1 MVAAA
6 SSLGGAARREPGGR
20 RGCDGSPWGAA
31 GRPACAIH
39 TSAQRLHQE
48 AEHILERL
56 NLERVGGVVVVVA
69 GRRFCDASGA
79 GKTRPGLQWL
89 APRGALCLFSRA
101 RGAISRA
108 EASQD
113 TALFTRKRAT
123 ALRAVRAP
131 YLGQGQEG
139 ASAAAHAQI
148 ARDDEQP
155 WSSSAGEAP
164 QRWASRTSRSCRAKR
179 WKAPY
184 ENGSSSASTG
194 KPGRGESA
202 LRMIPKNSRP
212 SRASGGT
219 SLPR

>member
-1 MVAAA
+1 MGQPYSCEVLSA
-6 SSLGGAARREPGGR
+6 SSRA
-20 RGCDGSPWGAA
+20 SS
-31 GRPACAIH
+31 I
-39 TSAQRLHQE
+39 
-48 AEHILERL
+48 ILERL

-69 GRRFCDASGA
+69 GRRFCDASGEA

-164 QRWASRTSRSCRAKR
+164 QR
-179 WKAPY
+179 
-184 ENGSSSASTG
+184 
-194 KPGRGESA
+194 
-202 LRMIPKNSRP
+202 
-212 SRASGGT
+212 
-219 SLPR
+219 

>member
-1 MVAAA
+1 MWDA
-6 SSLGGAARREPGGR
+6 S
-20 RGCDGSPWGAA
+20 
-31 GRPACAIH
+31 
-39 TSAQRLHQE
+39 
-48 AEHILERL
+48 ER
-56 NLERVGGVVVVVA
+56 GVVVVT
-69 GRRFCDASGA
+69 GRRFCDASGEA

-155 WSSSAGEAP
+155 WSSSAAAAP
-164 QRWASRTSRSCRAKR
+164 PPSASRILKWCPARP

-184 ENGSSSASTG
+184 EKDNNMQARGSL
-194 KPGRGESA
+194 GEE
-202 LRMIPKNSRP
+202 NWCQ
-212 SRASGGT
+212 
-219 SLPR
+219 